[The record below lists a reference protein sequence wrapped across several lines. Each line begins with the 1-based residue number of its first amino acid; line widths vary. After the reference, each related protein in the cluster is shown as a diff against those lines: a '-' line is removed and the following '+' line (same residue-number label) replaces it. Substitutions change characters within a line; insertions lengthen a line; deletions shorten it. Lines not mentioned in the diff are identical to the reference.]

1 MSEFKVFLLAVV
13 LGVDGPSGVV
23 GEGGGLLVIG
33 WWAARG
39 SANFIIGGPARI
51 VGSEG
56 EVLLCSG
63 G

>member
-1 MSEFKVFLLAVV
+1 MSEFKVFLLVV
-13 LGVDGPSGVV
+13 GLGVDGPSGVV

-33 WWAARG
+33 WWVARG
-39 SANFIIGGPARI
+39 SANIIGGPARI